1 MITIDKETFERVV
14 SAAASSDIQ
23 VFEAMTDALTISN
36 DKVQVT
42 VLSHKLDFD
51 TLPDRLRQDIIRYIC
66 LDAFYTAIP
75 QLDLVLTP
83 TGFGI
88 VNNQNVSPASHDRVE
103 SLRTLV
109 QNGAYNALDRVI
121 TGLLGNEVWMMT
133 ANARM
138 LVNSLFITSDQLR
151 DYAGKK
157 EASRSDLFGLRP
169 LISEAEELIFREISS
184 EYLVHLI
191 KGIREA
197 GLSDDEI
204 LLVHELRQAV
214 GFYINK
220 QLAAFRLKLADVVNV
235 LDADADKYP
244 VYAGSIAYKV
254 KHFEHYRNEKDD
266 TCYFWG

>member
-1 MITIDKETFERVV
+1 MTIDKDTFERVV
-14 SAAASSDIQ
+14 SAATSSDVH
-23 VFEAMTDALTISN
+23 VFESMADALTVSGDKIQVRVLGHKLEF
-36 DKVQVT
+36 DTFPEKVQ
-42 VLSHKLDFD
+42 
-51 TLPDRLRQDIIRYIC
+51 QNIIRYIC
-66 LDAFYTAIP
+66 LDAFDTAIP

-88 VNNQNVSPASHDRVE
+88 VNNQNLSPASRERVE
-103 SLRTLV
+103 SLHILV
-109 QNGAYNALDRVI
+109 HNEADNALDRVI
-121 TGLLGNEVWMMT
+121 TGLLGHKEWMVT

-138 LVNSLFITSDQLR
+138 LVNSLFFTSDQLR

-157 EASRSDLFGLRP
+157 DAFRSDLYGMRP

-197 GLSDDEI
+197 ALSDDEI
-204 LLVHELRQAV
+204 LLVHELRQAI

-220 QLAAFRLKLADVVNV
+220 QLSAFRLKLADVVNV

-244 VYAGSIAYKV
+244 VYANSVAYKV
-254 KHFEHYRNEKDD
+254 KHFEHYKNEKDD